1 MRDDIIPRM
10 YYYTFPKWSRGRE
23 LKVLVSTSICFLGGV
38 GGAFLTYLKHP
49 SAAYV
54 WHTGIFAF
62 FPFMTFYVK
71 GLYQKYMDCA
81 WDAYF

>member
-1 MRDDIIPRM
+1 VREEIDPRL

-23 LKVLVSTSICFLGGV
+23 IKVFLSTGICFLGGV
-38 GGAFLTYLKHP
+38 AGAVLAHIKHP
-49 SAAYV
+49 TAAYM
-54 WHTGIFAF
+54 WHMGLFAL
-62 FPFMTFYVK
+62 FPYMAFYVK